1 MNSTIRH
8 QESELGVSQIR
19 LGGLEASPPEQHIN
33 QIDYENVSDDQEED
47 GYVESFVGI
56 SEIASRLQKHTE
68 IQQDSD
74 EELADLPYDE
84 DLLDQI
90 LKPIIEYENRGSIKD
105 FLTRDP
111 WPSPAEIPYLMGLS
125 VALKEK
131 IRKTK
136 DINEFKPHIMYESG
150 DSFADYQMKS
160 VIKSTM
166 DREARA
172 SGQSNTS
179 GELGLREGSSY
190 PIQDENI
197 GEVY

>member
-1 MNSTIRH
+1 MNSTKRH
-8 QESELGVSQIR
+8 QESELGVSQVR
-19 LGGLEASPPEQHIN
+19 LGGLEVSPTKQH
-33 QIDYENVSDDQEED
+33 DYDNVSDDQEED

-56 SEIASRLQKHTE
+56 SEIATKLQKHTE

-74 EELADLPYDE
+74 EELVDLSDE
-84 DLLDQI
+84 DYLDEI
-90 LKPIIEYENRGSIKD
+90 LKPIIEFENRGSIKD

-111 WPSPAEIPYLMGLS
+111 WPSPAEIPYLVGLS

-131 IRKTK
+131 IKKTK
-136 DINEFKPHIMYESG
+136 DINDFKPHIMYESG

-166 DREARA
+166 DREART
-172 SGQSNTS
+172 SGQSNTMGRS
-179 GELGLREGSSY
+179 GLRESLSQ